1 MSKVPELFGSMV
13 FSGSVMRDRLPQAA
27 WRSLQKTIQE
37 GTPLDPAVADAV
49 AAAMKD
55 WAVSKGATHFTHW
68 FQPMPPYPICR
79 TEKQSV

>member
-27 WRSLQKTIQE
+27 WHSLQKTIQE

-55 WAVSKGATHFTHW
+55 
-68 FQPMPPYPICR
+68 
-79 TEKQSV
+79 